1 MVKQAV
7 KRLIL
12 RYFPELGER
21 KHLPQLARIEN
32 IYDLPTHGSKI
43 STPFRPYKA
52 ADIQLINPHTYE
64 SLNVPIFEQVTLATG
79 QVSDAGIIN
88 EPKPGM
94 YCLIQYIDGLNSAP
108 IITSIL
114 PWQSLVPEHKH
125 TDVSLKQ
132 NNRAQIKGSNGN
144 WYIETDGDITLT
156 SDKSTVKTRER
167 SEQFHNRKTSIAS
180 HDTTQIDGNQINE
193 IMGALKTIVGEKAL
207 FVALEGLMLGTQKQL
222 DIKAHENM
230 NLESLQTLHAK
241 ATELAKVEGATVWLG
256 NNSVNAVQILLD
268 LINLVKDLS
277 ASLENHGHKDQG
289 AGPPITKP
297 DFTNHKNTA
306 NDLKSTLE
314 PVVE

>member
-52 ADIQLINPHTYE
+52 ADIQLINPHTYAP
-64 SLNVPIFEQVTLATG
+64 LNVPIFEQVTLATG
-79 QVSDAGIIN
+79 QASEAGLIN

-94 YCLIQYIDGLNSAP
+94 LCLIQYIDGLNSAP

-114 PWQSLVPEHKH
+114 PWQSLLPEHKH

-132 NNRAQIKGSNGN
+132 NNRSQIKGNNGN
-144 WYIETDGDITLT
+144 WQIETDGDITQT
-156 SDKSTVKTRER
+156 SD
-167 SEQFHNRKTSIAS
+167 TSKIEARTLDENYHQRTCS
-180 HDTTQIDGNQINE
+180 IDTHDSLKIDGNQITE
-193 IMGALKTIVGEKAL
+193 VMGALKTIVGEKAL
-207 FVALEGLMLGTQKQL
+207 LVALEGLMLGTQKQL

-230 NLESLQTLHAK
+230 NVESLQTLHAK

-277 ASLENHGHKDQG
+277 ASLENHGHKSQG

-297 DFTNHKNTA
+297 EFTNHKNTA

-314 PVVE
+314 PVFE